1 MRIFVSY
8 ASEHRQIADRLALGL
23 RGEGHEVF
31 LDRDQLPPGEPYD
44 SRIREA
50 INLCDLMVFLI
61 SPESVAQGSYALT
74 EMGFAREKWNSP
86 AGHVLPV
93 LVAHT
98 KIDDVPP
105 YLRAVTILSPS
116 GELIAEVLGQIAK
129 FSGRQNVILAGL
141 SEDAK
146 SLLEASDG
154 QIGFLQFGMG
164 ASVVAGDTEFM
175 IDPRS
180 HREQVRWKAAID
192 ELIMNKLLENPTSPR
207 AEFFTMTK
215 RGYDV
220 ADEIRAKTKT
230 KP

>member
-23 RGEGHEVF
+23 RGEGHVAF
-31 LDRDQLPPGEPYD
+31 LDRDQLPPGDSYD

-93 LVAHT
+93 FAAPT
-98 KIDDVPP
+98 KIKDVPP

-116 GELIAEVLGQIAK
+116 GELVAEVLAQIAK
-129 FSGRQNVILAGL
+129 LSGRLNSMAAAL

-154 QIGFLQFGMG
+154 QIISVRYGTG
-164 ASVVAGDTEFM
+164 ASVIAGDKEFM
-175 IDPRS
+175 VDPQS
-180 HREQVRWKAAID
+180 HREEARWKAAIE
-192 ELIMNKLLENPTSPR
+192 ELCVNKLLEDPGPG
-207 AEFFTMTK
+207 AEVFTMTK

-220 ADEIRAKTKT
+220 ADEIKAKTKT
-230 KP
+230 KT